1 MNKEK
6 SFLEMVLDKKPDKK
20 VLDKMGISESEYREF
35 MKTITEFEQPRY
47 NRIMSKEEK
56 RALTPQAFG
65 YLIDLLQIGS
75 IGDETMERIIA
86 IALQVGDFVKQRVNR
101 QMIDEILN
109 FIMFSGQRN
118 VSVKEILDL
127 LILSD
132 NEYDF
137 GSEVN

>member
-20 VLDKMGISESEYREF
+20 VLDRMGISESEYKEF
-35 MKTITEFEQPRY
+35 MKTMIEFEQPKY
-47 NRIMSKEEK
+47 NRIMSSEEK

-65 YLIDLLQIGS
+65 YLIDLMHIGS
-75 IGDETMERIIA
+75 IDDETMERIIS
-86 IALQVGDFVKQRVNR
+86 IALQVGSFVKQRVNR

-118 VSVKEILDL
+118 ISVKDVLDL

>member
-1 MNKEK
+1 
-6 SFLEMVLDKKPDKK
+6 V
-20 VLDKMGISESEYREF
+20 
-35 MKTITEFEQPRY
+35 
-47 NRIMSKEEK
+47 
-56 RALTPQAFG
+56 
-65 YLIDLLQIGS
+65 GS
-75 IGDETMERIIA
+75 
-86 IALQVGDFVKQRVNR
+86 FVKQRVNR

-118 VSVKEILDL
+118 ISVKDVLDL

>member
-1 MNKEK
+1 
-6 SFLEMVLDKKPDKK
+6 MVLDKKPDKK
-20 VLDKMGISESEYREF
+20 VLDRMGISESEYKEF
-35 MKTITEFEQPRY
+35 MKTMIEFEQPKY
-47 NRIMSKEEK
+47 NRIMSSEEK

-65 YLIDLLQIGS
+65 YLIDLMHIGS
-75 IGDETMERIIA
+75 IDDETMERIIS
-86 IALQVGDFVKQRVNR
+86 IALQVGSFVKQRVNR

-118 VSVKEILDL
+118 ISVKDVLDL

>member
-20 VLDKMGISESEYREF
+20 VLDRMGISESEYKEF
-35 MKTITEFEQPRY
+35 MKTMIEFEQPKY
-47 NRIMSKEEK
+47 NRIMSSEEK

-65 YLIDLLQIGS
+65 YLIDLMHIGS
-75 IGDETMERIIA
+75 IDDETMERIIS
-86 IALQVGDFVKQRVNR
+86 IALQVGSFVKQRVNR

-118 VSVKEILDL
+118 ISVKDVLDL

-137 GSEVN
+137 GREVN